1 MPDTIM
7 ISRRYFMQAVRLAM
21 KDSQVRTGLALVNH
35 MMEPPAALFNPII
48 AAKVLLLAIQDV
60 FAKVRGGSQPQQVQ
74 SA

>member
-1 MPDTIM
+1 MPDTILA
-7 ISRRYFMQAVRLAM
+7 SRRYFMQAVRLAM

-35 MMEPPAALFNPII
+35 MIEPPAALFNPII

-60 FAKVRGGSQPQQVQ
+60 FAKVHKGSQPQQVQ

>member
-7 ISRRYFMQAVRLAM
+7 VSRRYFMQAVRLAM

>member
-1 MPDTIM
+1 
-7 ISRRYFMQAVRLAM
+7 MQAVRLAM

>member
-1 MPDTIM
+1 MPDITLILH
-7 ISRRYFMQAVRLAM
+7 RYFMQAVRLAM

-60 FAKVRGGSQPQQVQ
+60 FAKVRGGPQPRQVQ